1 MKAKKT
7 DVEKGNDDLQSYL
20 RRDLLEIHGVP
31 VSEDE
36 KTDEIVLKVAKLI
49 VPVLVLNVNDIS
61 ISHRL
66 PAAMGRIP
74 VIIAKFVRRSVRDRL
89 LNKRE
94 LRDKTAQDLGFH
106 ENTRLFVNE
115 SLTRKSR
122 ELFNKVKTFCR
133 DYRYKFAWTKN
144 GKVLLRKD
152 AASQAYFFISM
163 EEFNTFAEQ
172 FSC

>member
-1 MKAKKT
+1 MKSIDALKRENNDLRCKNTELVTRISELESKVT

-49 VPVLVLNVNDIS
+49 VPDLVLNVNDIS

-89 LNKRE
+89 LNCKRE

-106 ENTRLFVNE
+106 ENTRLFVDE

-122 ELFNKVKTFCR
+122 ELFNKVKTFC
-133 DYRYKFAWTKN
+133 
-144 GKVLLRKD
+144 
-152 AASQAYFFISM
+152 
-163 EEFNTFAEQ
+163 
-172 FSC
+172 

>member
-1 MKAKKT
+1 
-7 DVEKGNDDLQSYL
+7 
-20 RRDLLEIHGVP
+20 
-31 VSEDE
+31 
-36 KTDEIVLKVAKLI
+36 
-49 VPVLVLNVNDIS
+49 
-61 ISHRL
+61 
-66 PAAMGRIP
+66 MGRIE

-89 LNKRE
+89 LNCKRE
-94 LRDKTAQDLGFH
+94 LRDKSAQDLGFH

-144 GKVLLRKD
+144 GKVLLCKD
-152 AASQAYFFISM
+152 AASQAYSFITM
-163 EEFNTFAEQ
+163 EELNTFAEQ

>member
-1 MKAKKT
+1 MQSNRCR
-7 DVEKGNDDLQSYL
+7 KGNDDLQSYL

-31 VSEDE
+31 MSEDE

-49 VPVLVLNVNDIS
+49 VLDLVLNVNDIS

-66 PAAMGRIP
+66 PAAMGRVP
-74 VIIAKFVRRSVRDRL
+74 VIIAKFVRRSVRDRFF
-89 LNKRE
+89 NCKRE
-94 LRDKTAQDLGFH
+94 LHDKTAQDLGFH

-133 DYRYKFAWTKN
+133 DYRYKFA
-144 GKVLLRKD
+144 
-152 AASQAYFFISM
+152 
-163 EEFNTFAEQ
+163 
-172 FSC
+172 